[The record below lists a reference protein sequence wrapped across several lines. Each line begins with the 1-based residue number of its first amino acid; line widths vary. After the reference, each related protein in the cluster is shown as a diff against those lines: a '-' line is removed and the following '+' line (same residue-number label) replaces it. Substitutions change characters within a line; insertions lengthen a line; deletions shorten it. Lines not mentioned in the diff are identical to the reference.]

1 MLETSS
7 KELSKATGL
16 QHRGHGFRL
25 NGQLQESW
33 CQKHELQ
40 PLLPTPVATD
50 GFFKPSSC
58 CTLSFC
64 HCSNSPSGQQ
74 AFHFHCKLVS
84 LLRPYLFNR
93 EKGTRTRKGEKT
105 PGPGQQPP
113 VHKKKPKKEQTPSRK
128 AMAKG
133 FLILKL
139 EQDGH
144 RVAATPTSTPRP
156 NQSLLDTKFK
166 SWAPLSLSAADSATS
181 SSSSGNVGAGAGAT
195 LPQVPKSVW
204 FHIGYVNFQTMH
216 FSGLGLNFIK
226 TMLVGK
232 DDLTHA
238 HLEVGHHCEFSRSF
252 EFFKD
257 KLDLSQ
263 PVLASFWILKAT
275 PTQSTLSSSKSL
287 PKHLV
292 AVRYDKLPPFQ
303 AWKGQEEEEKDRARK
318 AELEEERKKKRQRKQ
333 QAKRRPGP
341 KGRITKYFKPSGQ
354 TTKKRKTE
362 PGLGRLHGPET
373 QSLDIEDSHAGFGGG
388 AADKEADADSIKS
401 ISSGYVPTTPD
412 NKTDSQDGDSDS
424 DCDDDDVD
432 DADSDSDSRSIFTS
446 DSEAGG
452 HIDIA
457 EVVSENE
464 HDDADPAP
472 ENKEDADEKALESL
486 GRFISE
492 KESMESMGLDGHDP
506 KVGDEA
512 EAVATPAPVAA
523 SSSSAAVPE
532 ASDSAM
538 GAEEKTT
545 KKDMNPDSIS
555 IPGFGEIRYFKKQ
568 QTMTAFCSAHS
579 GASGLGRRRS
589 RTTKGPAANATLTRA
604 GQGRPVGALVAWLKD
619 VENHET
625 TSKCYV
631 HPFKARQEACRY
643 FATLPNSNA
652 FLAHER
658 AKAEDE
664 EDEPLRI
671 P

>member
-1 MLETSS
+1 M
-7 KELSKATGL
+7 
-16 QHRGHGFRL
+16 
-25 NGQLQESW
+25 
-33 CQKHELQ
+33 
-40 PLLPTPVATD
+40 PTP
-50 GFFKPSSC
+50 
-58 CTLSFC
+58 
-64 HCSNSPSGQQ
+64 
-74 AFHFHCKLVS
+74 
-84 LLRPYLFNR
+84 
-93 EKGTRTRKGEKT
+93 
-105 PGPGQQPP
+105 
-113 VHKKKPKKEQTPSRK
+113 
-128 AMAKG
+128 
-133 FLILKL
+133 
-139 EQDGH
+139 
-144 RVAATPTSTPRP
+144 TPRP

-166 SWAPLSLSAADSATS
+166 SWAPLSLSVSAAAADSAS

-204 FHIGYVNFQTMH
+204 FHIGYVNVQTMH
-216 FSGLGLNFIK
+216 FSGLALKFIK

-238 HLEVGHHCEFSRSF
+238 HLEVGHHCEFLRSF
-252 EFFKD
+252 EFFKN

-263 PVLASFWILKAT
+263 PVFASFWILKAT

-318 AELEEERKKKRQRKQ
+318 AELEEERTKKRQQKQ
-333 QAKRRPGP
+333 QAKRPGP

-354 TTKKRKTE
+354 TRKKRKTE

-373 QSLDIEDSHAGFGGG
+373 QSLGIEDSHAGFGGG
-388 AADKEADADSIKS
+388 AADKEADADNISIKS
-401 ISSGYVPTTPD
+401 VSSGYVPTTPD

-424 DCDDDDVD
+424 DCDDDDDVD

-464 HDDADPAP
+464 YDDADPAP
-472 ENKEDADEKALESL
+472 QNKEDADEQSLESL

-492 KESMESMGLDGHDP
+492 EEPMESMGLDGHDSN
-506 KVGDEA
+506 VGDEA

-538 GAEEKTT
+538 GAEAKTT

-579 GASGLGRRRS
+579 GASGLGCRRS
-589 RTTKGPAANATLTRA
+589 RTTKAPAANATLTRA
-604 GQGRPVGALVAWLKD
+604 GQGALSVL
-619 VENHET
+619 
-625 TSKCYV
+625 
-631 HPFKARQEACRY
+631 
-643 FATLPNSNA
+643 L
-652 FLAHER
+652 L
-658 AKAEDE
+658 
-664 EDEPLRI
+664 LG
-671 P
+671 